1 MLKVTVHFRDCRR
14 AAHFILARDAI
25 EQDGSRCAALLLV
38 AMVLSVLQRAKRAF
52 VFVLLATAS
61 AVGLALNVTRESE
74 DKALTAAYRK
84 VVLKAHPDKGGCKRS
99 FQKLQGAKEAWDAA
113 RKQEVPSGRPESR
126 NNSQEGLVTLPT
138 KTEDA
143 EHRVR
148 GVAVLL
154 TYFGD
159 WSLAL
164 WQEFLAF
171 VRGRLKAWSGLR
183 WTP

>member
-1 MLKVTVHFRDCRR
+1 MLKVKVHFKDCKRT
-14 AAHFILARDAI
+14 AHFILARDAI

-38 AMVLSVLQRAKRAF
+38 TMVLSVLQRAKRAL

-99 FQKLQGAKEAWDAA
+99 FQKLQGAREAWDAA

-171 VRGRLKAWSGLR
+171 VRGRLKAGFVLR